1 MHLEFSYN
9 REDVL
14 NALRYHFMQRGETK
28 VFRNTL
34 FILLAITL
42 AGYTF
47 KIVTIGALIG
57 IAGMI
62 LLVALVFWYLLP
74 VSIYN
79 KAATFKDNIHLRYSE
94 EGIVISTRTSEFQRE
109 LSWSNFTQVVKAK
122 NFFFLYRGKKNF
134 FLVPTS
140 AFETE
145 AAQKEFGRLAKNN
158 IVP

>member
-14 NALRYHFMQRGETK
+14 SALRYHFMQRGETK

-34 FILLAITL
+34 FILLAFTL
-42 AGYTF
+42 TGFAF

-57 IAGMI
+57 IAAMI
-62 LLVALVFWYLLP
+62 LLISLVFWYLLP

-79 KAATFKDNIHLRYSE
+79 KAATFKDDIHLRYSE
-94 EGIVISTRTSEFQRE
+94 EGIIISTRSSEFQRE
-109 LSWSNFTQVVKAK
+109 LSWRNFTQVVEAK

-145 AAQKEFGRLAKNN
+145 DALKEFERMAKDN
-158 IVP
+158 IIS

>member
-1 MHLEFSYN
+1 MLLEFSYN

-34 FILLAITL
+34 FILLAFTL
-42 AGYTF
+42 AGSAF

-62 LLVALVFWYLLP
+62 LLIALVFWYLLP

-109 LSWSNFTQVVKAK
+109 LSWSNFTQVIEAK
-122 NFFFLYRGKKNF
+122 KFFFLYRGKKNF

-140 AFETE
+140 AFKTE
-145 AAQKEFGRLAKNN
+145 AAQQEFGRLAKNN
-158 IVP
+158 IA

>member
-9 REDVL
+9 KEEVL
-14 NALRYHFMQRGETK
+14 NALRYHFMQRGEIK

-34 FILLAITL
+34 FTLLAFAL
-42 AGYTF
+42 AGYAF

-57 IAGMI
+57 IAGMV
-62 LLVALVFWYLLP
+62 LLIGIAFWFLLP

-79 KAATFKDNIHLRYSE
+79 KAATFKDDIHLKYSE
-94 EGIVISTRTSEFQRE
+94 EGIIISTRTSEHQRL
-109 LSWSNFTQVVKAK
+109 LSWSTFTRVVEAK

-140 AFETE
+140 AFQSED
-145 AAQKEFGRLAKNN
+145 AQKEFSQLANKKIN
-158 IVP
+158 

>member
-9 REDVL
+9 KEDVL
-14 NALRYHFMQRGETK
+14 NALRYHFMQRGEIK

-34 FILLAITL
+34 LILMLFAL

-47 KIVTIGALIG
+47 QIVTIGALIG
-57 IAGMI
+57 IGAMI
-62 LLVALVFWYLLP
+62 LLIALVFWYLLP

-79 KAATFKDNIHLRYSE
+79 KAATFKDDIHLNYSE

-109 LSWSNFTQVVKAK
+109 LSWSNFTQVIEAK
-122 NFFFLYRGKKNF
+122 KFFFLYRGKKNF

-140 AFETE
+140 AFKSE
-145 AAQKEFGRLAKNN
+145 AAQKEFGKLAKDK
-158 IVP
+158 IA

>member
-9 REDVL
+9 KEEVL
-14 NALRYHFMQRGETK
+14 NALRYHFMQRGEIK

-34 FILLAITL
+34 FTLLAFAL
-42 AGYTF
+42 AGYAF

-57 IAGMI
+57 ISGMV
-62 LLVALVFWYLLP
+62 LLIAIAFWFLLP

-79 KAATFKDNIHLRYSE
+79 KAATFKDNIHLKYSE
-94 EGIVISTRTSEFQRE
+94 EGITISTRSSENQRL
-109 LSWSNFTQVVKAK
+109 LSWSTFTRVVEAK

-140 AFETE
+140 AFKSED
-145 AAQKEFGRLAKNN
+145 AQKEFSQLANKK
-158 IVP
+158 IK

>member
-9 REDVL
+9 KEDVL
-14 NALRYHFMQRGETK
+14 NALRYHFMQQGETK

-34 FILLAITL
+34 FILLAFAI

-47 KIVTIGALIG
+47 RVVTVGALMG
-57 IAGMI
+57 IAAMI
-62 LLVALVFWYLLP
+62 LLIALVFWYLLP

-79 KAATFKDNIHLRYSE
+79 KAATFKDDIHLRYSD
-94 EGIVISTRTSEFQRE
+94 EGIIISTRTSEHQRE
-109 LSWSNFTQVVKAK
+109 LSWSNFTKVIEAK

-145 AAQKEFGRLAKNN
+145 AAQKEFGRLAKNK
-158 IVP
+158 IQ

>member
-14 NALRYHFMQRGETK
+14 NALRYHFMQRVETK

-57 IAGMI
+57 IAAMI
-62 LLVALVFWYLLP
+62 LLIALVFWYLLP

-109 LSWSNFTQVVKAK
+109 LSWSNFTQVVEAK

>member
-9 REDVL
+9 KEDVL
-14 NALRYHFMQRGETK
+14 NALRYHFMQQGETK

-34 FILLAITL
+34 FILLAVAV
-42 AGYTF
+42 AGYAYS
-47 KIVTIGALIG
+47 IVTVGAMLG
-57 IAGMI
+57 IAAMI
-62 LLVALVFWYLLP
+62 LLITLVFWYLLP

-79 KAATFKDNIHLRYSE
+79 KAATFKDDIHLRYSE
-94 EGIVISTRTSEFQRE
+94 EGIVISTRTSESQRE
-109 LSWSNFTQVVKAK
+109 LSWSNFTKVIEAK

-145 AAQKEFGRLAKNN
+145 AEQKEFGRLAKNN
-158 IVP
+158 IR

>member
-57 IAGMI
+57 IAAMI
-62 LLVALVFWYLLP
+62 LLIALVFWYLLP

-109 LSWSNFTQVVKAK
+109 LSWSNFTQVVEAK